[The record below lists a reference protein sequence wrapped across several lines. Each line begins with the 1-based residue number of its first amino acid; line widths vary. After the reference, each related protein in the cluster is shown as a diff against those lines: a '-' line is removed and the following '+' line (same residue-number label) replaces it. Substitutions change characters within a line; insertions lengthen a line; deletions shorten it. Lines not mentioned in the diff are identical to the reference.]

1 MIAGEVLDVTDLKTA
16 DLANGMIRRGDEIW
30 QFGNCLTSDGRKA
43 TVRFTQRLDG
53 FFSLDAGEQTGTI
66 ITRPLIFEGEKLI
79 LNVNAEKGSV
89 KVAMLG
95 LAGKEMTGF
104 NVALKDPPKKDVRCY
119 SIKHCV
125 PVTADSVRHTVTWKG
140 SSDVGSIAG
149 QVVRLR
155 FELQNAKLFAFQ
167 FE

>member
-1 MIAGEVLDVTDLKTA
+1 LIAGEVLDVTDLKTA

-30 QFGNCLTSDGRKA
+30 QFGNSLTSDGRKA

-53 FFSLDAGEQTGTI
+53 FFSLDAGDQTGII
-66 ITRPLIFEGEKLI
+66 ITRPFILEGEELI
-79 LNVNAEKGSV
+79 LNVKADGQV
-89 KVAMLG
+89 KVAILG

-104 NVALKDPPKKDVRCY
+104 NVALKDPPKKGIRCY
-119 SIKHCV
+119 SIKHCD

-140 SSDVGSIAG
+140 SSDVGSLAG

-155 FELQNAKLFAFQ
+155 FEMQNAKLFAFQ